1 MRFDIRLSI
10 SPSFGIREYSH
21 ASGITQGELARD
33 IQDLSKQVARIGNE
47 TRQLLALIAELQN
60 VTQGATGVI
69 RHTVAAV
76 ANLNAN
82 VTPPEDIMAVA
93 RVELSEPA
101 FARLMD
107 ITGGS
112 APTPEQLAR
121 EVDFERYGV
130 YPQTP
135 SGPDR
140 RKLAQIGRDGV
151 LIATAMSELSWEGYR
166 KLMLANDLRPPTPQ
180 QLCEAVE
187 AERAAGI
194 SPSTT

>member
-1 MRFDIRLSI
+1 MTDRDYDVRLS
-10 SPSFGIREYSH
+10 
-21 ASGITQGELARD
+21 
-33 IQDLSKQVARIGNE
+33 
-47 TRQLLALIAELQN
+47 
-60 VTQGATGVI
+60 
-69 RHTVAAV
+69 
-76 ANLNAN
+76 AN

-101 FARLMD
+101 FVRLME

-130 YPQTP
+130 YPPTP

-166 KLMLANDLRPPTPQ
+166 KLMLANDLRAPTPQ

>member
-76 ANLNAN
+76 ANQAGR
-82 VTPPEDIMAVA
+82 VA
-93 RVELSEPA
+93 
-101 FARLMD
+101 D
-107 ITGGS
+107 
-112 APTPEQLAR
+112 
-121 EVDFERYGV
+121 
-130 YPQTP
+130 
-135 SGPDR
+135 
-140 RKLAQIGRDGV
+140 
-151 LIATAMSELSWEGYR
+151 
-166 KLMLANDLRPPTPQ
+166 
-180 QLCEAVE
+180 AVE
-187 AERAAGI
+187 GI
-194 SPSTT
+194 SA